1 MQHLQKLFL
10 RIFRII
16 GPISSLDGAIQST
29 MILKNWVENNKGW
42 VQIQNAPDGQKE
54 KAIQSYFCLG
64 AAQYLRD
71 NNLDLSCE
79 ANEGPGPVDHKISRG
94 NDKTVIEMKLS
105 SNDQYIHGYEK
116 QIWRYAQ
123 AENTEKM
130 VYILIDV
137 GNEER
142 VEKLRKR
149 HEQRLTEGKKSPILV
164 IIDSKPQKS
173 ASKC

>member
-1 MQHLQKLFL
+1 MQYLQQVFSKVARFC
-10 RIFRII
+10 F
-16 GPISSLDGAIQST
+16 PVSSLRGAIQSA
-29 MILKNWVENNKGW
+29 MILKRWVENGGGW
-42 VQIQNAPDGQKE
+42 VRIQEADSAKRE
-54 KAIQSYFCLG
+54 KAVQSYFCLG
-64 AAQYLRD
+64 AAYFLRE

-94 NDKTVIEMKLS
+94 NDKTVVEIKLS
-105 SNDQYIHGYEK
+105 SNNQYLHGYEK

-123 AENTEKM
+123 AENTEHM

-137 GNEER
+137 GHSER
-142 VEKLRKR
+142 VNKLIKL
-149 HEQRLTEGKKSPILV
+149 HEQRLAEGKKAPVLV